1 LTHHFVD
8 VRRNVTWA

>member
-8 VRRNVTWA
+8 VRSNVTWA